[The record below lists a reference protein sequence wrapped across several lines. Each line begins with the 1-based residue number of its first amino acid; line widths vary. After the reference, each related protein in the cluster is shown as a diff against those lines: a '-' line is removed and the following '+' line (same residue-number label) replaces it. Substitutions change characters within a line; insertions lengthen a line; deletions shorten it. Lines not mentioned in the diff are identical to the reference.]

1 MNVWVALASGVAG
14 AVIGVPLAGL
24 GFAVPERGRIERAA
38 RWWLGGSVP
47 VTWRLTV
54 PAVGGLVAGV
64 VATRTGWSLALPAY
78 VLAAVVGVVL
88 AVVDVRIR
96 RLPYVFTMPMYAV
109 CLACFGAESIVNGHY
124 SSFVRSVLAGAI
136 TFAAFL
142 VLALVFAGQLGLG
155 DVVLTG
161 WLAMSLGWLGWDRV
175 GVGLLAGLILQA
187 LVGAVSWAGHRAGG
201 RQMLPMGPALLVGW
215 LVGILVAT

>member
-1 MNVWVALASGVAG
+1 VNLWVALASGVAG

-24 GFAVPERGRIERAA
+24 GSAVPDHGGIKFPA
-38 RWWLGGSVP
+38 RWWLGGAAP

-64 VATRTGWSLALPAY
+64 VAARTGWSLALPAFM
-78 VLAAVVGVVL
+78 LAAVVGVAL
-88 AVVDVRIR
+88 AVVDVRVR
-96 RLPYVFTMPMYAV
+96 RLPYVFTVPMYAV

-124 SSFVRSVLAGAI
+124 WPFVRSILACAT

-142 VLALVFAGQLGLG
+142 MLALVFAGQLGLG

-175 GVGLLAGLILQA
+175 GVGLLAELILQA
-187 LVGAVSWAGHRAGG
+187 LVGAVSWTRRRAGG
-201 RQMLPMGPALLVGW
+201 RQMLPMGPALLGRVS
-215 LVGILVAT
+215 